1 MTKIYLLIVG
11 LILTFNLKAQ
21 KNQIDLFVS
30 QGSVFS
36 NLEARNSQFEDYVN
50 TRNNQEPNRSA
61 LEMGFTYSILK
72 SEKISYELGLN
83 YFSIGQRQ
91 ERILIPANNQQRE
104 SYIHRLT
111 YQKIRLQL
119 GLSHP
124 LLQTDKNP
132 DLKFRLAVHYGI
144 TPEILVKSSHF
155 REYRLQ
161 NGEAET
167 TENEFEDSLGQNI
180 FSASLYG
187 RLSVG
192 VVLNNKA
199 TISLMP
205 SIEYNPISIYKSGF
219 TDRVLLQSVW
229 FSVGRLF

>member
-1 MTKIYLLIVG
+1 MKVYFLFTAIIVASAV
-11 LILTFNLKAQ
+11 KAQ

-36 NLEARNSQFEDYVN
+36 KLEARNSQFEDYVN
-50 TRNNQEPNRSA
+50 TRNNQEPNRRT

-83 YFSIGQRQ
+83 YFFIGQRE
-91 ERILIPANNQQRE
+91 ERIFLNGNNQDRA
-104 SYIHRLT
+104 SYIHQLA
-111 YQKIRLQL
+111 YNKVRLQL

-124 LLQTDKNP
+124 LFQTDNNP
-132 DLKFRLAVHYGI
+132 DLKFRLAVHYGMS
-144 TPEILVKSSHF
+144 PEILVKSEHF
-155 REYRLQ
+155 RDYRLQ

-167 TENEFEDSLGQNI
+167 TENEFEDSLEQNI

-187 RLSVG
+187 RLSFTIN
-192 VVLNNKA
+192 LNNK
-199 TISLMP
+199 TSISLMLG
-205 SIEYNPISIYKSGF
+205 IEYNPISIYKSGF
-219 TDRVLLQSVW
+219 TDSVLLRSVR